1 MVATTNPMYR
11 FVTFVDGSNL
21 AATLRRM
28 SLRIDNYEPLYRHI
42 FENATKAW
50 RTTFDGPGAAAQ
62 LHRVKWYEVGSLDEW
77 NLDDAKAQLVL
88 RDIFERDADLKRF
101 YLALAAQKNPNRSRA
116 DLAHDAW
123 SLCFTD
129 VRRWYEERRDLVDGF
144 RRFHYAI
151 RSATGF
157 IDLVECGH
165 WKLDLIRRQVLE
177 KGLDTR
183 LAVDLVT
190 LIDTYEVA
198 LLVPGDTEI
207 PSIEHVQARGR
218 HVGVVEFIAGN
229 GRERRPEKGLSRVR
243 VAADFVVQ
251 VHEADLLKAGIV
263 KKTTG
268 PTGATQAAAS
278 RISGQGQIPS

>member
-1 MVATTNPMYR
+1 MYR

-42 FENATKAW
+42 FESATTAW
-50 RTTFDGPGAAAQ
+50 RTTFDGPGATAQ

-77 NLDDAKAQLVL
+77 NLDDAKAQPVL
-88 RDIFERDADLKRF
+88 RDIFERDADTKRC
-101 YLALAAQKNPNRSRA
+101 YMALAAQKNPQRSRA
-116 DLAHDAW
+116 ELAHDAW

-151 RSATGF
+151 RTATGF
-157 IDLVECGH
+157 IDVVECGH
-165 WKLDLIRRQVLE
+165 WKLDLIRRQVIE

-183 LAVDLVT
+183 LAIDLIT
-190 LIDTYEVA
+190 LMDAYEVA
-198 LLVPGDTEI
+198 LLVPGDSDV

-218 HVGVVEFIAGN
+218 HVGVVEFVADN
-229 GRERRPEKGLSRVR
+229 GRERKTAPALSRIR

-251 VHEADLLKAGIV
+251 VGEADLISRGIV
-263 KKTTG
+263 RKAAS
-268 PTGATQAAAS
+268 PGAAPAAATRVS
-278 RISGQGQIPS
+278 RQPDLPS

>member
-1 MVATTNPMYR
+1 MAATIHPMYR
-11 FVTFVDGSNL
+11 FVTFVDGSSL

-50 RTTFDGPGAAAQ
+50 RTTFDGPGATAQ

-77 NLDDAKAQLVL
+77 NLDDERAQLVL
-88 RDIFERDADLKRF
+88 RDIFERDADSKRL
-101 YLALAAQKNPNRSRA
+101 YMALAAQKHPQRSRVELA
-116 DLAHDAW
+116 DDAW

-144 RRFHYAI
+144 RRFHYAV

-165 WKLDLIRRQVLE
+165 WKLDLIRRQVME

-190 LIDTYEVA
+190 LLDTYEVA

-218 HVGVVEFIAGN
+218 HVGVIEFVAGN
-229 GRERRPEKGLSRVR
+229 GRERKAAPALSRIR

-251 VHEADLLKAGIV
+251 VHEADLLNAGIV

-268 PTGATQAAAS
+268 PPGATQAAT
-278 RISGQGQIPS
+278 RRM

>member
-1 MVATTNPMYR
+1 MYR

-88 RDIFERDADLKRF
+88 RDIFERDTDSKRF
-101 YLALAAQKNPNRSRA
+101 YMALAAQKAPHRSRTE
-116 DLAHDAW
+116 LAHDAW

-129 VRRWYEERRDLVDGF
+129 VRRWYEERRDLVEGF

-165 WKLDLIRRQVLE
+165 WKLDLIHRQVIE

-198 LLVPGDTEI
+198 LIVPGDTEI
-207 PSIEHVQARGR
+207 PSVEHVQARGR
-218 HVGVVEFIAGN
+218 HVGVVEFVSGN
-229 GRERRPEKGLSRVR
+229 GRERKAVSALSRIR
-243 VAADFVVQ
+243 MAADFVVQ
-251 VHEADLLKAGIV
+251 VHESDLISRGIV
-263 KKTTG
+263 KKASG
-268 PTGATQAAAS
+268 PPGAAQTASTRIAPQAD
-278 RISGQGQIPS
+278 IPS

>member
-1 MVATTNPMYR
+1 MTVNPMYR

-21 AATLRRM
+21 AATLRRL

-50 RTTFDGPGAAAQ
+50 RTTFEGPGAAAQ

-77 NLDDAKAQLVL
+77 NLDDERAQLVL
-88 RDIFERDADLKRF
+88 RDIFERDGDTKRL
-101 YLALAAQKNPNRSRA
+101 YMALAAQRNPNRSRA

-129 VRRWYEERRDLVDGF
+129 IRRWYEERRDLVEGF

-165 WKLDLIRRQVLE
+165 WKLDLIRRQVIE

-190 LIDTYEVA
+190 LMDTYEVA
-198 LLVPGDTEI
+198 LIVPGDAEI

-218 HVGVVEFIAGN
+218 HVGVVEFVPDN
-229 GRERRPEKGLSRVR
+229 GRERRTVPPLSRIR
-243 VAADFVVQ
+243 AAADFVVQ
-251 VHEADLLKAGIV
+251 VHEGDLISRGVV
-263 KKTTG
+263 KKASA
-268 PTGATQAAAS
+268 PAASQAASS
-278 RISGQGQIPS
+278 R

>member
-1 MVATTNPMYR
+1 MYR

-28 SLRIDNYEPLYRHI
+28 SLRIDSYEPLYRYI
-42 FENATKAW
+42 FEGATKAW
-50 RTTFDGPGAAAQ
+50 RTTFDGPAAAAQ
-62 LHRVKWYEVGSLDEW
+62 LHRVKWYEIGSLDEW

-88 RDIFERDADLKRF
+88 RDIFERDTDAKRM
-101 YLALAAQKNPNRSRA
+101 YMALAGQKAPHRSRA
-116 DLAHDAW
+116 ELAQDAW

-129 VRRWYEERRDLVDGF
+129 ARRWYEERRDLVDGF

-151 RSATGF
+151 RSTAGF

-165 WKLDLIRRQVLE
+165 WKLDLIRRQVIE

-190 LIDTYEVA
+190 LLDTYEVA
-198 LLVPGDTEI
+198 LIVPGDTEV
-207 PSIEHVQARGR
+207 PSVEHVQARGR
-218 HVGVVEFIAGN
+218 HVGVVEFIAGS
-229 GRERRPEKGLSRVR
+229 GRDKRGVQALSRIR

-251 VHEADLLKAGIV
+251 VHETELISRGIV
-263 KKTTG
+263 KKAG
-268 PTGATQAAAS
+268 SQHAAAAATAS
-278 RISGQGQIPS
+278 RISGHSDIPS

>member
-1 MVATTNPMYR
+1 MYR
-11 FVTFVDGSNL
+11 FVIFVDGSSL
-21 AATLRRM
+21 ASVLRRL
-28 SLRIDNYEPLYRHI
+28 SLRVDNYETLFRYV
-42 FENATKAW
+42 FERATKAW
-50 RTTFDGPGAAAQ
+50 RTTFEGESAPAQ

-88 RDIFERDADLKRF
+88 RDIFERDQDSKRF
-101 YLALAAQKNPNRSRA
+101 YMALAAQKAPTRSRGE
-116 DLAHDAW
+116 LAADAW

-129 VRRWYEERRDLVDGF
+129 ARRWYEERRDLVEGF

-165 WKLDLIRRQVLE
+165 WKLDLIHRQVIE

-190 LIDTYEVA
+190 LVDTYDVA
-198 LLVPGDTEI
+198 LIVPGDSDNI
-207 PSIEHVQARGR
+207 PSVEHVQAKGR
-218 HVGVVEFIAGN
+218 HVGVVDVVSGS
-229 GRERRPEKGLSRVR
+229 GRDRKGAPSLSRLR

-251 VHEADLLKAGIV
+251 VSETDLISRSLA
-263 KKTTG
+263 KK
-268 PTGATQAAAS
+268 GASVSSPAAAS
-278 RISGQGQIPS
+278 TSLPRPSDAPS

>member
-1 MVATTNPMYR
+1 MYR

-42 FENATKAW
+42 FESATKAW
-50 RTTFDGPGAAAQ
+50 RTTFDGPGATAQ

-88 RDIFERDADLKRF
+88 RDIFERDADTKRF
-101 YLALAAQKNPNRSRA
+101 YMALAAQKSPQRSRA
-116 DLAHDAW
+116 NLAQEAW

-129 VRRWYEERRDLVDGF
+129 VRRWYEERRDLVEGF
-144 RRFHYAI
+144 RRFHFAI

-157 IDLVECGH
+157 IDVVECGH
-165 WKLDLIRRQVLE
+165 WKLDLIRRQVIE

-183 LAVDLVT
+183 LAIDLIT
-190 LIDTYEVA
+190 LMDTYEVA
-198 LLVPGDTEI
+198 LLVPGDNDI

-218 HVGVVEFIAGN
+218 HVGVVEFVADN
-229 GRERRPEKGLSRVR
+229 GRERKAAPALWRIR

-251 VHEADLLKAGIV
+251 VAEADLIARGIV
-263 KKTTG
+263 KKASSPGAAQTT
-268 PTGATQAAAS
+268 TARVSRQADL
-278 RISGQGQIPS
+278 PS